1 MNEIEKVVREELG
14 KLTKADVMNMSI
26 DEDISEYTGLDS
38 LSFLELFG
46 KIEEKFKILVPP
58 EKISEIQTIADV
70 VKIVE
75 ESKKSWS

>member
-1 MNEIEKVVREELG
+1 MNEIERIVREELG

-75 ESKKSWS
+75 ESKKS

>member
-75 ESKKSWS
+75 ESKKS

>member
-58 EKISEIQTIADV
+58 EKTSDIQTIADV
-70 VKIVE
+70 IKIVE
-75 ESKKSWS
+75 ESKKS

>member
-70 VKIVE
+70 VKIVK
-75 ESKKSWS
+75 ESKK

>member
-58 EKISEIQTIADV
+58 EKTSDIQTIADV

>member
-1 MNEIEKVVREELG
+1 MNEIEKAVREELG

-26 DEDISEYTGLDS
+26 DQDISEYTGLDS

-75 ESKKSWS
+75 ESKKS

>member
-46 KIEEKFKILVPP
+46 KIEEKFKILVLP

-70 VKIVE
+70 VKIE
-75 ESKKSWS
+75 KKKKKSWS

>member
-1 MNEIEKVVREELG
+1 MNEIERIVRKELG

-75 ESKKSWS
+75 ESKKS

>member
-58 EKISEIQTIADV
+58 EKISDIQTIADV
-70 VKIVE
+70 VKTVE
-75 ESKKSWS
+75 ESKKS

>member
-58 EKISEIQTIADV
+58 EKTSDIQTIADV

-75 ESKKSWS
+75 ESKKS

>member
-1 MNEIEKVVREELG
+1 MNEIEKAVREELG

-58 EKISEIQTIADV
+58 EKISEIQTIADI

-75 ESKKSWS
+75 ESKKS

>member
-1 MNEIEKVVREELG
+1 MNEIERIVREELG

-58 EKISEIQTIADV
+58 EKISDIQTIADI

-75 ESKKSWS
+75 ESKKS

>member
-58 EKISEIQTIADV
+58 EKISDIQTIADV

-75 ESKKSWS
+75 ESKKS

>member
-58 EKISEIQTIADV
+58 EKISDIQTIADV

>member
-58 EKISEIQTIADV
+58 EKISDIQTIADI

-75 ESKKSWS
+75 ESKKS

>member
-58 EKISEIQTIADV
+58 EKISEIQTIADI

-75 ESKKSWS
+75 ESKKS

>member
-14 KLTKADVMNMSI
+14 KLTKADVINMSI

-75 ESKKSWS
+75 ESKKS